1 MENHFIPVK
10 DSVAVDQLVERSNA
24 EPVLVFKHD
33 PYCPISA
40 AAHRQLEQLGYDIP
54 IVDVAH
60 DQVVAQDVAA
70 RTGVEHASP
79 QTILLRNGQAVWSAS
94 LHAITADAVTTASRE
109 HA

>member
-1 MENHFIPVK
+1 MSDQFIPVT
-10 DSVAVDQLVERSNA
+10 DTTAVGHLIEQSHNA
-24 EPVLVFKHD
+24 PVLVFKHD

-54 IVDVAH
+54 TIDVAH
-60 DQVVAQDVAA
+60 DKDVAQDVVA

-94 LHAITADAVTTASRE
+94 HYDITADAVTQASQE